1 MIKYALAVNKH
12 FIQTL
17 GLNMTKSNNSKV
29 HFTTMRFCSLCVY
42 ILYTFVLKVPF

>member
-17 GLNMTKSNNSKV
+17 GLNMKKSNNSST
-29 HFTTMRFCSLCVY
+29 FYLMILLPLCVY
-42 ILYTFVLKVPF
+42 LVHFCA